1 MARSAPPRDRQ
12 EPRRPKI
19 LEALLQDFNLIA
31 LGGLAA
37 LAALTVSPIPL
48 IIGGAA
54 EALYL
59 INAPGSR
66 WFDRYLAL
74 QRARRRALR
83 RERWRVDMLA
93 ALPRSDRERFRA
105 IQRRLAY
112 AERSLDQETR
122 LLAQGE
128 LGRVEDLLDQ
138 MLDLLAVR
146 VAAGTYL
153 ATVDRKA
160 LLAEMEQVMRR
171 ARETRDDPDLDRVET
186 QRLEVLQKRLG
197 ERAEMERNLEIV
209 TSQIATL
216 EHSIAY
222 LADKLVS
229 WSAAGRE
236 PQGLREI
243 LAGVESTEQA
253 IEQVRPVVEQIHRA
267 REV

>member
-1 MARSAPPRDRQ
+1 MARSASPRDRQ

-31 LGGLAA
+31 LGGLAG
-37 LAALTVSPIPL
+37 LAALTGSLIPL
-48 IIGGAA
+48 ILGGAV

-66 WFDRYLAL
+66 WFDRYLML
-74 QRARRRALR
+74 QRARRRTVR
-83 RERWRVDMLA
+83 RERWRAGILA

-105 IQRRLAY
+105 TQRRLAS
-112 AERSLDQETR
+112 ADRSLDQETR
-122 LLAQGE
+122 LLAHGE
-128 LGRVEDLLDQ
+128 LDRVEDLLDQ
-138 MLDLLAVR
+138 MLDLLTVR
-146 VAAGTYL
+146 VAASAHL

-171 ARETRDDPDLDRVET
+171 ARQAREDPDLARVEA

-197 ERAEMERNLEIV
+197 ERAEMERNVEIV
-209 TSQIATL
+209 TSQLATL

-253 IEQVRPVVEQIHRA
+253 IEQVRPAVEQIQRVRGA
-267 REV
+267 

>member
-1 MARSAPPRDRQ
+1 MRRGAAGSTGTWPFSGRAGAPC
-12 EPRRPKI
+12 
-19 LEALLQDFNLIA
+19 
-31 LGGLAA
+31 G
-37 LAALTVSPIPL
+37 
-48 IIGGAA
+48 GGAR
-54 EALYL
+54 
-59 INAPGSR
+59 GG
-66 WFDRYLAL
+66 
-74 QRARRRALR
+74 ARRG
-83 RERWRVDMLA
+83 E
-93 ALPRSDRERFRA
+93 PSPPT
-105 IQRRLAY
+105 QRRLAY
-112 AERSLDQETR
+112 AERSLNQETR

-222 LADKLVS
+222 LADKLQTRR
-229 WSAAGRE
+229 AAGRC
-236 PQGLREI
+236 
-243 LAGVESTEQA
+243 
-253 IEQVRPVVEQIHRA
+253 
-267 REV
+267 